1 VRELCSRF
9 SSIRYI
15 ARLAVTCNEQK
26 RLIFESHSIKKAAPS
41 RRTPKKTGAI
51 MPITITLLPSNED
64 GSGSN
69 LFYAI
74 GTLTFSGS
82 YPTGGDT
89 MDFTT
94 VADKLPSDQII
105 QVFADSQNG
114 NSGYYVPVQGTAFNN
129 WKLKAFSGGGT
140 ELTAGAYPA
149 SVTTD
154 IVQVTITARKLQ

>member
-1 VRELCSRF
+1 MAPLRPGLF
-9 SSIRYI
+9 FLYP
-15 ARLAVTCNEQK
+15 LY
-26 RLIFESHSIKKAAPS
+26 LIYFLYL
-41 RRTPKKTGAI
+41 TPRVYEFILEPI

-74 GTLTFSGS
+74 GSLTFSGN

-94 VADKLPSDQII
+94 VADKLPSTQII

-114 NSGYYVPVQGTAFNN
+114 NSGYYVPVQGSALNN

-140 ELTAGAYPA
+140 EISAGAYPG
-149 SVTTD
+149 SVTGD
-154 IVQVTITARKLQ
+154 IVQITITARKLQ